1 MAIWNKDEQS
11 YNSNNTTQFE
21 AVMIADKDGNIQNTI
36 GAAANIPISSGDVTG
51 YSHINKFGYS
61 DDIQTLSTIWDG
73 QNIYTYSSSAGLVT
87 VESDDSGTGDDGA
100 VIEVQ
105 GLDSSY
111 NPVIQDITISGAT
124 GTGTT
129 NMIRVFR
136 ARVKT
141 PAAGES
147 TNVGNIDIDI
157 GGALRAKILE
167 GKGQTLMAVYTVPAG
182 KTAYLLNLTMSVDKN
197 VDAIFQLM
205 IRTFDDG
212 ALNIKG
218 QFGTFGTPFDHQY
231 PIPLRFTEKT
241 DIEVRADAGSTC
253 GGGSTFDI
261 ILVDNPS

>member
-1 MAIWNKDEQS
+1 MAIWNKDEQA

-21 AVMIADKDGNIQNTI
+21 AVIIGDKDGNILNTS
-36 GAAANIPISSGDVTG
+36 GAASNIPIASGDVTG

-61 DDIQTLSTIWDG
+61 NDVQTASTIWDG
-73 QNIYTYSSSAGLVT
+73 ETIYAYSTSAGVVT
-87 VESDDSGTGDDGA
+87 VESDASANGDDGA
-100 VIEVQ
+100 IIEVQ
-105 GLDSSY
+105 GLDASY
-111 NPVIQDITISGAT
+111 NLVTQDITISGAT

-129 NMIRVFR
+129 DLIRIFR
-136 ARVKT
+136 AKVKA

-147 TNVGNIDIDI
+147 GNVGDIDIDI
-157 GGALRAKILE
+157 DGALRAKILE
-167 GKGQTLMAVYTVPAG
+167 GNGQTLMAVYTVPAG

-205 IRTFDDG
+205 AQTFDNG
-212 ALNIKG
+212 AINVKG
-218 QFGTFGTPFDHQY
+218 QFGTFGTPFDHNY

-253 GGGSTFDI
+253 GAGATFDI

>member
-1 MAIWNKDEQS
+1 MAIWNKDDQS
-11 YNSNNTTQFE
+11 FNSNNTTQFE
-21 AVMIADKDGNIQNTI
+21 AVVIADKDGNLQNST
-36 GAAANIPISSGDVTG
+36 GAASNIPIAAGDVSG

-61 DDIQTLSTIWDG
+61 DNIQTSSTIWDG
-73 QNIYTYSSSAGLVT
+73 QNIYTYSASAGPVT
-87 VESDDSGTGDDGA
+87 VESNAGANGDDGA
-100 VIEVQ
+100 IIEVQ

-111 NPVIQDITISGAT
+111 NLVTQDIAISGAT

-129 NMIRVFR
+129 DLIRVFR
-136 ARVKT
+136 ARVKD
-141 PAAGES
+141 AADGEA
-147 TNVGNIDIDI
+147 TNVGEIDIDI
-157 GGALRAKILE
+157 DGALRARILE

-205 IRTFDDG
+205 VQTFENR
-212 ALNIKG
+212 AINIKG
-218 QFGTFGTPFDHQY
+218 QFGTFGTPFDHNY

-253 GGGSTFDI
+253 GGGATFDL

>member
-1 MAIWNKDEQS
+1 MAIWNKDEQA

-21 AVMIADKDGNIQNTI
+21 AMVLADKDGNILNTS
-36 GAAANIPISSGDVTG
+36 GAASNIPIASGDVTG

-61 DDIQTLSTIWDG
+61 DDISALSTIWDG
-73 QNIYTYSSSAGLVT
+73 ENIYTYSTSAGAVT
-87 VESDDSGTGDDGA
+87 VESDASTNGDDGA

-111 NPVIQDITISGAT
+111 NLVIQDITISGAT

-129 NMIRVFR
+129 DLIRIFR
-136 ARVKT
+136 ARVKS
-141 PAAGES
+141 PASGES

-157 GGALRAKILE
+157 AAALRAKILE

-205 IRTFDDG
+205 VQTYDDG

-218 QFGTFGTPFDHQY
+218 QFGTFGTPFDHNY
-231 PIPLRFTEKT
+231 PVPLRFTEKT
-241 DIEVRADAGSTC
+241 DIEVRADAGNTC
-253 GGGSTFDI
+253 GGGATFDI

>member
-1 MAIWNKDEQS
+1 MAIWNKDDQAF
-11 YNSNNTTQFE
+11 NSNNTTQFE
-21 AVMIADKDGNIQNTI
+21 TVMIADKDGNIQNTT
-36 GAAANIPISSGDVTG
+36 GAASNIPIAAGDVSG

-61 DDIQTLSTIWDG
+61 DNIQTSSTIWDG
-73 QNIYTYSSSAGLVT
+73 QNIYTYSTSAGPVT
-87 VESDDSGTGDDGA
+87 VESDASANGDDGA

-111 NPVIQDITISGAT
+111 NLVTQDITISGST

-129 NMIRVFR
+129 DLIRVFR
-136 ARVKT
+136 ARVKDA
-141 PAAGES
+141 AAGES
-147 TNVGNIDIDI
+147 TNVGEIDIDI
-157 GGALRAKILE
+157 DGALRARILE

-205 IRTFDDG
+205 VQTFENG
-212 ALNIKG
+212 AINIKG
-218 QFGTFGTPFDHQY
+218 QFGTFGTPFDHNY
-231 PIPLRFTEKT
+231 PVPLRFTEKT

-253 GGGSTFDI
+253 GGGATFDL